1 MVFARVGQAGA
12 GAVDDFDG
20 QAVPELSGLFSG
32 SSGGATQAGQGV
44 QRQAVAGLAIGSGA
58 FGDASALLQGEERLD
73 LADDFTAGASGFE
86 HLVEKAKEGAAHRID
101 PIAAVGSL
109 VRLSQQRRGQERAK
123 ELLEVREAVL
133 AEVADAPAESGQAG
147 AEGGEEG
154 RMHTIGR
161 IYTASLDSQL
171 KMTAMTQTFPVP
183 PSLQRRYRQLAR
195 RLAEVG
201 FITQGSVFERNRQ
214 SASGS
219 RYQWTWKDPHQKTRS
234 LTLSQEQYRW
244 LKQALANQRQVE
256 ETLQKMRRI
265 TQRILL
271 TAIPGTPRRKPL
283 NTKVLPL
290 N

>member
-1 MVFARVGQAGA
+1 
-12 GAVDDFDG
+12 
-20 QAVPELSGLFSG
+20 
-32 SSGGATQAGQGV
+32 
-44 QRQAVAGLAIGSGA
+44 
-58 FGDASALLQGEERLD
+58 
-73 LADDFTAGASGFE
+73 
-86 HLVEKAKEGAAHRID
+86 
-101 PIAAVGSL
+101 
-109 VRLSQQRRGQERAK
+109 
-123 ELLEVREAVL
+123 
-133 AEVADAPAESGQAG
+133 
-147 AEGGEEG
+147 
-154 RMHTIGR
+154 
-161 IYTASLDSQL
+161 
-171 KMTAMTQTFPVP
+171 MTAMTQTFPVP